1 MKDLTNFRIT
11 KFDYP
16 FPTEELT
23 VRIWDKMNETETKWA
38 IQLTMKG
45 INDTGDSVMGSW
57 DIFFMD
63 DKLQEKIEDIFNSK
77 KWNELRQEFLDGK
90 KPNACTRCWKEE
102 DSGIVSMRQRFNERY
117 ANFPD
122 YTNQN
127 GYNKYYDILCDGNN
141 DGSVNEIKLAT
152 VDLIFNNLCYNCN
165 EW

>member
-63 DKLQEKIEDIFNSK
+63 DKLQEKIEDILKKYDVPYEMGDYSNTLIDDIEYFSK
-77 KWNELRQEFLDGK
+77 EFLEK
-90 KPNACTRCWKEE
+90 L
-102 DSGIVSMRQRFNERY
+102 DSYLGENLTIDDVLDRILEV
-117 ANFPD
+117 
-122 YTNQN
+122 
-127 GYNKYYDILCDGNN
+127 GYENITVFEKYYLGNN
-141 DGSVNEIKLAT
+141 IEIKKK
-152 VDLIFNNLCYNCN
+152 DGI
-165 EW
+165 

>member
-11 KFDYP
+11 KFNYP

-63 DKLQEKIEDIFNSK
+63 DKLQEKIEDILK
-77 KWNELRQEFLDGK
+77 KYNVPYEMEDHSNLLIEDINFFSEEFLEK
-90 KPNACTRCWKEE
+90 L
-102 DSGIVSMRQRFNERY
+102 DSYLGDNLTIDDVLDRILEVGFENITVFE
-117 ANFPD
+117 
-122 YTNQN
+122 
-127 GYNKYYDILCDGNN
+127 KYYLGNN
-141 DGSVNEIKLAT
+141 IEIKKK
-152 VDLIFNNLCYNCN
+152 DGI
-165 EW
+165 

>member
-1 MKDLTNFRIT
+1 MKDLTNFRIV

-63 DKLQEKIEDIFNSK
+63 DKLQEKIEEVLKKYDVPYKMEDHSNSLIDDLEFFSK
-77 KWNELRQEFLDGK
+77 EFLEK
-90 KPNACTRCWKEE
+90 L
-102 DSGIVSMRQRFNERY
+102 DSYLGENLTIDDVLDRILEV
-117 ANFPD
+117 
-122 YTNQN
+122 
-127 GYNKYYDILCDGNN
+127 GYENITVFEKYYLGNN
-141 DGSVNEIKLAT
+141 IEIKNK
-152 VDLIFNNLCYNCN
+152 DGI
-165 EW
+165 